1 MPLQVCGFEK
11 VRFFIAGL
19 LAWAFKKVVPTST
32 HPIR

>member
-19 LAWAFKKVVPTST
+19 LKKLFQLQHIPSEGKN
-32 HPIR
+32 I